1 MEKLEELRDKIK
13 EMVDGAQ
20 TEAELRL
27 LYVTIQAITKQS

>member
-1 MEKLEELRDKIK
+1 MEDLEELRDKIK

-27 LYVTIQAITKQS
+27 LYVTVRSITSK

>member
-1 MEKLEELRDKIK
+1 METLEELRDKIK

-27 LYVTIQAITKQS
+27 IYVTINAITSK

>member
-1 MEKLEELRDKIK
+1 METLEELKNKIK

-27 LYVTIQAITKQS
+27 IYVTISAITSK